1 MCNTS
6 TVVLPFYDSEPGVP
20 PPLPPML
27 TDQLEVFDNADCHP
41 TTLIADEILGSKA
54 SIIPTVRALSS
65 APTPESK
72 PSKQMLKYSNCS
84 SSPYPKRATSMHSN
98 SCMPLPSD
106 SSSSLSSFSDS
117 DSSTLSMDSSE
128 GSKIP
133 KPAGEP
139 RHPGHGGY
147 TLCEALD
154 WNPRAYAKF
163 KNFMYTLIKDHLD
176 TTKCTSAQSPA
187 LLKVAHSKVL
197 DNFPDL
203 NDYSS
208 LWPVNDMIM
217 TCLKYTSGH
226 TRQKVGE
233 MAAGKSKSKAR
244 K

>member
-1 MCNTS
+1 MRNTS
-6 TVVLPFYDSEPGVP
+6 TVVSPFYDSEPGVP
-20 PPLPPML
+20 LPLPPML
-27 TDQLEVFDNADCHP
+27 TDQLEVFGNADCRP
-41 TTLIADEILGSKA
+41 TTLIADEILGPKA
-54 SIIPTVRALSS
+54 SIVPTARASSS

-72 PSKQMLKYSNCS
+72 LSKRMLKYSNHS
-84 SSPYPKRATSMHSN
+84 SSPYPKRATSMCSN
-98 SCMPLPSD
+98 FRTPPPSD

-117 DSSTLSMDSSE
+117 DSSTSSVDSSE

-139 RHPGHGGY
+139 GRPGRGGY
-147 TLCEALD
+147 TLHEALD

-163 KNFMYTLIKDHLD
+163 KNSMYTLIEDHLD
-176 TTKCTSAQSPA
+176 TTKCASAQSPA
-187 LLKVAHSKVL
+187 LLKVMHGKAL

-203 NDYSS
+203 DNYCS

-217 TCLKYTSGH
+217 TRLKYTSGRA
-226 TRQKVGE
+226 RQKMGE